1 MMMTA
6 TGGLSDYQ
14 VTLPGTFSKKEHPMS
29 DVTVYGIPGSPYL
42 RAVLLGLEE
51 KNVPYRLIR
60 MGPGETK
67 QPAHLERH
75 PFGRIPA
82 FTHGDFQLYETQA
95 ILRYIDAVFP
105 GISLRPQAPRA
116 AARMDQMIGVVD
128 WYLFRDVGTTI
139 IFNRVVAPAFGMP
152 TDEAAC
158 TAAIPKAKICAH
170 ELDRLIGDNPYV
182 AGDEIS
188 IADLMLVPHLEYF
201 SISPEGIAVLAPYP
215 RLTAWLKRVQE
226 RPSMR
231 NTSWEKLK
239 QAA

>member
-1 MMMTA
+1 
-6 TGGLSDYQ
+6 
-14 VTLPGTFSKKEHPMS
+14 MS
-29 DVTVYGIPGSPYL
+29 DITVYGIPGSPYL

-51 KNVPYRLIR
+51 KSVPYTLVRL
-60 MGPGETK
+60 GLGETK
-67 QPAHLERH
+67 QPVHLERQ

-105 GISLRPQAPRA
+105 GIALQPKAPRA

-128 WYLFRDVGTTI
+128 WYFFRDVGTTI

-158 TAAIPKAKICAH
+158 AAAIPKAKICTH
-170 ELDRLIGDNPYV
+170 ELDRLIGDNDYV
-182 AGDEIS
+182 AGDDIS
-188 IADLMLVPHLEYF
+188 LADLMLAPHLEYF
-201 SISPEGIAVLAPYP
+201 AMSPEGVTLLKPYP
-215 RLTAWLKRVQE
+215 RLRNYLARLQE
-226 RPSMR
+226 RPSMHA
-231 NTSWEKLK
+231 TSWEKLK